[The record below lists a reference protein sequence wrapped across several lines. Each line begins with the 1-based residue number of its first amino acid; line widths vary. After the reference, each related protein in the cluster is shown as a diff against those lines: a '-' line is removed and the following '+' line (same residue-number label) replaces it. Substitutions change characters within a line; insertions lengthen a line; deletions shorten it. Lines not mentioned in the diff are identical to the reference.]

1 MENWLEWA
9 RGPAFIFS
17 FSFMILG
24 LARHVGLTLWEMYR
38 VWRRAGDKNLPLN
51 RILRSTLLWLFPFGR
66 IAQEP
71 LFSATSILFHM
82 AILIAPLF
90 LAGHIT
96 LWSQNVGLS
105 WPSIPNTIADVL
117 TVAAILAAMALVI
130 ERLSA
135 KPTRAI
141 SRFGDYSLPVV
152 IAIPFVSG
160 LMVSHPAC
168 NPFPYSIVLFVHVM
182 SANLI
187 MLLIPLTKLTHA
199 VLLPGVQLIAELG
212 WHWPPDAGSRLAAT
226 LGKEKANI

>member
-24 LARHVGLTLWEMYR
+24 LARHIGLTLWEMYR
-38 VWRRAGDKNLPLN
+38 VWRRAGDKNLPLR
-51 RILRSTLLWLFPFGR
+51 RILRSTLLWLFPFGK

-71 LFSATSILFHM
+71 LFGATSILFHV
-82 AILIAPLF
+82 AILTVPLF

-96 LWSQNVGLS
+96 LWRQNVGVS
-105 WPSIPNTIADVL
+105 WRAIPNAIADVL
-117 TVAAILAAMALVI
+117 TIAAILAAVALVI

-135 KPTRAI
+135 KPTRAL
-141 SRFGDYSLPVV
+141 SRFGDYALPVV

-160 LMVSHPAC
+160 FMVSHPAC
-168 NPFPYSIVLFVHVM
+168 NPFPYLNVLFVHGM

-187 MLLIPLTKLTHA
+187 MLLIPVTKLAH
-199 VLLPGVQLIAELG
+199 VVFLPGVQLIAELG
-212 WHWPPDAGSRLAAT
+212 WHWPPDAGSQLAAA
-226 LGKEKANI
+226 LGKKEARI